1 MVKFFQKILF
11 HDISLKNYLTL
22 HAKRNVAGSWIKIPC
37 LNQGQGM
44 KDLVAH
50 LYTWSPPPPGLY
62 LGCSTFE
69 LREKKRDI
77 ILIKA
82 PGKTIN
88 TA

>member
-11 HDISLKNYLTL
+11 HDISLENYLTL

-37 LNQGQGM
+37 LNQGRGM
-44 KDLVAH
+44 KDLVAQ
-50 LYTWSPPPPGLY
+50 LYTWSPPPPGSIP
-62 LGCSTFE
+62 GVFNIRVTWE
-69 LREKKRDI
+69 KRDI

>member
-22 HAKRNVAGSWIKIPC
+22 HAKRNVAGSWIKIPR

-44 KDLVAH
+44 KDLAAH
-50 LYTWSPPPPGLY
+50 LYTWSPAPRVYTWGVQHV
-62 LGCSTFE
+62 